1 MQLTQA
7 NREYNTCAEH
17 SSRPFQNQT
26 AGGGAGPETSSSFA
40 EKWLINSK
48 PQTTHITVPRQTI
61 HNNVCATS

>member
-1 MQLTQA
+1 MHDTSTHSSTKGGILHMQLTQA

-40 EKWLINSK
+40 EKWL
-48 PQTTHITVPRQTI
+48 
-61 HNNVCATS
+61 